1 MTTLTCAPLLQL
13 GSRLDAV
20 VSRLETQSKMSMINK
35 SFAGIVTSL
44 DRALSSNNLESVSQ
58 TMDTFERQF
67 ENLDVQ
73 SECVEAAMTSSM
85 ALSTPPDQV
94 DALLTQ
100 VAEEHNLQLTLD
112 MPATAPGV
120 SLSSPAAAVANDD
133 LEKRLEML
141 KTR

>member
-1 MTTLTCAPLLQL
+1 
-13 GSRLDAV
+13 
-20 VSRLETQSKMSMINK
+20 MSMINK

-120 SLSSPAAAVANDD
+120 LLSSPAAAVANDD